1 MADAEPAR
9 RAGPEV
15 RPPLSL
21 PFFEIGP
28 KNILRRQ
35 ELHELLA
42 AAQLHSRRYRV
53 SVIATVPVT
62 EIEPAA
68 LLFPDLHLFAQHMDP
83 DLPGKS
89 VGRVIAEALADAG
102 ASGVMLNHPD
112 HLMPWDDVAAAVGR
126 ARSNGLLSLVCAADE
141 SAAAAMAELSPDIL
155 LYEPRALIG
164 HGGGARRPWIPRI
177 NSLVRAVEPR
187 TLIMHAGGVATPE
200 DAREI
205 VRAGAAGTG
214 ATSAIINAR
223 DRGKVVEGFL
233 SAVRQAFD
241 DALNLSEPARID
253 GFASAQRT
261 EVADQ

>member
-1 MADAEPAR
+1 MTGAEPAR

-53 SVIATVPVT
+53 SVIATLPVT

-89 VGRVIAEALADAG
+89 VGRIIAEALADAG
-102 ASGVMLNHPD
+102 ASGVMLNHAD
-112 HLMPWDDVAAAVGR
+112 HLMPRDDVAAAVVTVIERDVQELDVPALSGKLATLAYISPR
-126 ARSNGLLSLVCAADE
+126 AFGALRPALQKLGARNKA
-141 SAAAAMAELSPDIL
+141 IL
-155 LYEPRALIG
+155 LERT
-164 HGGGARRPWIPRI
+164 ARK
-177 NSLVRAVEPR
+177 
-187 TLIMHAGGVATPE
+187 HA
-200 DAREI
+200 
-205 VRAGAAGTG
+205 
-214 ATSAIINAR
+214 
-223 DRGKVVEGFL
+223 RG
-233 SAVRQAFD
+233 S
-241 DALNLSEPARID
+241 
-253 GFASAQRT
+253 
-261 EVADQ
+261 